1 MIIKINEFY
10 TAYLEKINLLKKRRL
25 LVTLLFFF
33 MFTSLISVSA
43 QFYNTKQQGIVAVV
57 NTDIISQFD
66 FIDRIKLVIFT
77 SQLPSDKKT
86 VKRISPQILRGLIT
100 DQLKLQETK
109 KLGIKVGPSE
119 LKAAITK
126 IEKMNGLAKGKMRI
140 LMKEKGINF
149 RSFERQVE
157 IQAAWQ
163 KAVVK
168 NVLSTNK
175 IGDEAVDSAIT
186 AIESN
191 KGKPEYNIGEIF
203 VSFETSK
210 SPLETG
216 QIAMRLYS
224 QLEQGANFSALA
236 RAFSQSVS
244 AANGGNLGWVRHYQ
258 VEKNLSKTM
267 ILMKKNTI
275 SKPFKGEGGYYILR
289 LFDKRL
295 SSGVPSEKMQITLQ
309 QLFLPLPENS
319 TIQKITDV
327 AERAKNIASNT
338 RTCSDLNKKGKEL
351 GSKQSGELK
360 VDDVLQLPS
369 NIRNI
374 VSKIELSK
382 ASKPIRTSTG
392 ILIIMV
398 CNRNGGGIAKNMR
411 AQIKNM
417 LLNKLAIL
425 ADRRMLRDIKRIAFL
440 DIRQ

>member
-1 MIIKINEFY
+1 MIIKINKFY

-100 DQLKLQETK
+100 DQLKLQEIK
-109 KLGIKVGPSE
+109 KLGIKVRQSE
-119 LKAAITK
+119 VRAAITE
-126 IEKMNGLAKGKMRI
+126 IEKRNGLVKGRMKI
-140 LMKEKGINF
+140 LMIEKGVNF
-149 RSFERQVE
+149 RSFERQIE
-157 IQAAWQ
+157 IQTGWR

-168 NVLSTNK
+168 KVLSTKK
-175 IGDEAVDSAIT
+175 IDDDAVDSAIT

-191 KGKPEYNIGEIF
+191 KGKPEYNVGEIF
-203 VSFETSK
+203 VSFEPRK
-210 SPLETG
+210 SAAETG
-216 QIAMRLYS
+216 KIAMRLYS

-236 RAFSQSVS
+236 SAFSQSVS
-244 AANGGNLGWVRHYQ
+244 AANGGNLGWVRYDQ
-258 VEKNLSKTM
+258 VEKYLSKTM
-267 ILMKKNTI
+267 ILMKKNTT

-295 SSGVPSEKMQITLQ
+295 SSGVPSEKIKVTFQ
-309 QLFLPLPENS
+309 QLFIPLPENS
-319 TIQKITDV
+319 KIKQMTDV
-327 AERAKNIASNT
+327 IERAENISSNT
-338 RTCSDLNKKGKEL
+338 KNCSDLNKKGKEL
-351 GSKQSGELK
+351 GSTQSGELK
-360 VDDVLQLPS
+360 IDDVLKLPS
-369 NIRNI
+369 NIRSI
-374 VSKIELSK
+374 VNKIELSK
-382 ASKPIRTSTG
+382 ASKPIKTSTG

-398 CNRNGGGIAKNMR
+398 CKRSGGGTAKNMR

-417 LLNKLAIL
+417 LLQQLAIL
-425 ADRRMLRDIKRIAFL
+425 TDRRMLRDIRRTSFL
-440 DIRQ
+440 DIR

>member
-1 MIIKINEFY
+1 MIIKINKFY

-157 IQAAWQ
+157 IQTAWQ

-175 IGDEAVDSAIT
+175 IGDDAVDSAIT

-191 KGKPEYNIGEIF
+191 KGKPEYNVGEIF
-203 VSFETSK
+203 ISFETSK

-244 AANGGNLGWVRHYQ
+244 AATGGNLGWVRHYQ

-295 SSGVPSEKMQITLQ
+295 SSGVPSEKIKVTFQ
-309 QLFLPLPENS
+309 QLFIPLPENS
-319 TIQKITDV
+319 KIKQMTDV
-327 AERAKNIASNT
+327 VERAENISSNT
-338 RTCSDLNKKGKEL
+338 KNCSDLNKKGKEL
-351 GSKQSGELK
+351 GSTQSGELK
-360 VDDVLQLPS
+360 IDDVLKLPS
-369 NIRNI
+369 NIRSI
-374 VSKIELSK
+374 VNKIELSK
-382 ASKPIRTSTG
+382 ASKPIKTSTG

-398 CNRNGGGIAKNMR
+398 CKRSGGGTAKNMK

-417 LLNKLAIL
+417 LLQQLAIL
-425 ADRRMLRDIKRIAFL
+425 IDRRMLRDIRRTSFL
-440 DIRQ
+440 DIR